1 MASATGR
8 VLDSLIIF
16 TGKNFQSTWKG
27 SNALPN
33 TFYAVSESGW
43 MTTEIFAV
51 WFDLFRQ
58 HVTERPLLLIFDGHL
73 THILVAVIEK
83 AIHDGIH
90 IIKLPPHVTDKLQP
104 LDVTCFSPL
113 KGYWEKSL
121 NDFVSSFGTSKAMPK
136 SMFIDLLCK
145 IWHKGLTPSNIISG
159 FKRTGIYPLDTE
171 KFPIERL
178 DARSLRRYTK
188 WVEMG
193 KPSDIFEEAS
203 QSVETPQKLKPTTE
217 ERNDNATEN
226 SFQVQELPFNSTPI
240 TNVTITN
247 NNDSSIYNVASN
259 SSTPKPLSVNTTSL
273 VNHEC
278 DCPLS
283 RRIGPMPHKIPG
295 KVWVPAWTLHDEE
308 KSFE

>member
-1 MASATGR
+1 MNFEGSWFPHDPAKCLVISVKGEVAYNVACGSGRENSITLAVASATGR
-8 VLDSLIIF
+8 VLDPLIIF
-16 TGKNFQSTWKG
+16 IGKNFQSTWKG

-121 NDFVSSFGTSKAMPK
+121 NDFVSSFGASKAMSK

-145 IWHKGLTPSNIISG
+145 IWHKGLTPQI
-159 FKRTGIYPLDTE
+159 
-171 KFPIERL
+171 
-178 DARSLRRYTK
+178 
-188 WVEMG
+188 
-193 KPSDIFEEAS
+193 
-203 QSVETPQKLKPTTE
+203 
-217 ERNDNATEN
+217 
-226 SFQVQELPFNSTPI
+226 
-240 TNVTITN
+240 
-247 NNDSSIYNVASN
+247 
-259 SSTPKPLSVNTTSL
+259 
-273 VNHEC
+273 
-278 DCPLS
+278 
-283 RRIGPMPHKIPG
+283 
-295 KVWVPAWTLHDEE
+295 
-308 KSFE
+308 